1 MLTLPLPARRGE
13 EAAAG
18 AAGRGRPAARQS
30 GVQQAARRPA
40 AVGAGPPGQ
49 RREGRR
55 AAPLFGKE
63 E

>member
-13 EAAAG
+13 EAAA
-18 AAGRGRPAARQS
+18 
-30 GVQQAARRPA
+30 
-40 AVGAGPPGQ
+40 VGAGPPGQ
-49 RREGRR
+49 GREGRR